1 MNNNNTFKINDNTS
15 SFQNNSPSFFQWV
28 QSISIYTWILVFIV
42 LLLLGFNIFIYLEK
56 IVQYLK
62 DGFKYISNIIQ
73 QPGNVSNEKEHS
85 SSSHLYKAEEPDTQV
100 NVQKIGDAHLHKAE
114 DSDIEGKEKKISE
127 DLEETNQR
135 HVMNNNP
142 LNLALNDNATRQDLN
157 KEQSNDADY
166 EADDSRSFLNS
177 RKEGWCFI
185 GENNGAR
192 VCGEVGLNDECMSG
206 QIFPS
211 SEKCVNPNIRV

>member
-1 MNNNNTFKINDNTS
+1 
-15 SFQNNSPSFFQWV
+15 
-28 QSISIYTWILVFIV
+28 
-42 LLLLGFNIFIYLEK
+42 LGFNIFIYLEK

-73 QPGNVSNEKEHS
+73 QPGNVSNEKE
-85 SSSHLYKAEEPDTQV
+85 EDTNSQS
-100 NVQKIGDAHLHKAE
+100 NDQKIGDEHLHKAE
-114 DSDIEGKEKKISE
+114 DPDSQGNDQTISD
-127 DLEETNQR
+127 DLEETKQR
-135 HVMNNNP
+135 NVMNNNP

-166 EADDSRSFLNS
+166 QADDSRSFLNS

-206 QIFPS
+206 EIFPS

>member
-1 MNNNNTFKINDNTS
+1 MNNNTFKINDNTS

-28 QSISIYTWILVFIV
+28 KSISIYTWILFFIV

-56 IVQYLK
+56 IKQYLK
-62 DGFKYISNIIQ
+62 DVFKYISTIIK
-73 QPGNVSNEKEHS
+73 QPLNVSNDQEETS
-85 SSSHLYKAEEPDTQV
+85 GSHLYKAGEPETEGNYKKTGDPHLHKSEEPDF
-100 NVQKIGDAHLHKAE
+100 
-114 DSDIEGKEKKISE
+114 EGKEKKISE
-127 DLEETNQR
+127 DLDEAKQR
-135 HVMNNNP
+135 DVMNNNP

-157 KEQSNDADY
+157 KEQSNDAEY

-192 VCGEVGLNDECMSG
+192 VCGEVGLNDDCMSG
-206 QIFPS
+206 NIFPS
-211 SEKCVNPNIRV
+211 REICVNPNVRV

>member
-1 MNNNNTFKINDNTS
+1 MNNNTFKINDNTS

-28 QSISIYTWILVFIV
+28 QSISIYTWLLVFIV

-73 QPGNVSNEKEHS
+73 QPGNVSNEKE
-85 SSSHLYKAEEPDTQV
+85 EDTNSQS
-100 NVQKIGDAHLHKAE
+100 NDQKIGDEHLHKAE
-114 DSDIEGKEKKISE
+114 DPDSQGNDQTISD
-127 DLEETNQR
+127 DLEETKQR
-135 HVMNNNP
+135 NVMNNNP

-166 EADDSRSFLNS
+166 QADDSRSFLNS

-206 QIFPS
+206 EIFPS